1 MNMDTIK
8 NVASNADICRSF
20 YFIKYWG
27 LCLSWENINLTWE
40 ITYIVCTSPLSAG
53 GGRGEGGWASY
64 QISKIGG
71 AWQGLLDR
79 ASICRGGLLGKR
91 GWLFSGGVAI
101 FSTKNKLKSGIFN
114 DKKKVYKQEHFAVVT
129 KNSNW
134 EIFSTN
140 LVTFKR

>member
-1 MNMDTIK
+1 M
-8 NVASNADICRSF
+8 
-20 YFIKYWG
+20 FILRKRKSDLGDNLYSVHLPPFCWG
-27 LCLSWENINLTWE
+27 QE
-40 ITYIVCTSPLSAG
+40 
-53 GGRGEGGWASY
+53 GGRGLSLLPNFQNRGGGLTGPPFVEGGCWE
-64 QISKIGG
+64 
-71 AWQGLLDR
+71 
-79 ASICRGGLLGKR
+79 RGGDFFL
-91 GWLFSGGVAI
+91 GGVAI